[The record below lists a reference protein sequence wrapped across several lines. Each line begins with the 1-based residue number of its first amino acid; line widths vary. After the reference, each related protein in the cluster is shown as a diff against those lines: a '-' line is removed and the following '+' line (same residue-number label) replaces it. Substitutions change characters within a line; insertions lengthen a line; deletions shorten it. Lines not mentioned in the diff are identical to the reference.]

1 MLGLRFCARAFSSC
15 GERGPLFTS
24 RCACLSLSRPLLLR
38 STGSRR
44 AGSVVVAHGPSC
56 SSGMWDLPRPG
67 LEPVS
72 PALTGRF
79 STTAPPGKPTEV
91 LSLRAPTWEKCAQE
105 AHLGELIPESGAM
118 GEGVGGGACRS
129 TLCCGLIK
137 TARVLLHQTPCC
149 HSSSIV
155 GEETKQRNGG

>member
-1 MLGLRFCARAFSSC
+1 
-15 GERGPLFTS
+15 
-24 RCACLSLSRPLLLR
+24 
-38 STGSRR
+38 
-44 AGSVVVAHGPSC
+44 
-56 SSGMWDLPRPG
+56 MWDLPRPG

-118 GEGVGGGACRS
+118 GEEVGAGPAGQ
-129 TLCCGLIK
+129 LCV
-137 TARVLLHQTPCC
+137 AA
-149 HSSSIV
+149 
-155 GEETKQRNGG
+155 